1 MDNNVAN
8 IAYNLNVYY
17 DRNLLQPALPM
28 LNYLK
33 FAQIKD
39 IPTNN
44 TDTIKF
50 RRYLAFNLAT
60 TPLIE
65 GVTPIG
71 SKLTY
76 EVLTAQ
82 VKQYGDYVLIT
93 EWVDWTVEDAVLTEI
108 GKRQGEQAGQSID
121 SLMGASLAAGTNVL
135 YAGSNVAR
143 NTIAATDKF
152 TETLAKNASLILK
165 NQKAK
170 YITQIINPTDA
181 YNTTPVP
188 QAYILFVHPYT
199 TRDLKDDSG
208 FHKVKDYPNPALAMP
223 NEVGY
228 IDEFRVLESQQA
240 VTFPL
245 AGAGAAVNVYA
256 SIAVSQDSYGA
267 SRIAGK
273 ALMSIRHPFG
283 SSGAADALDQRG
295 TSGWK
300 ITFVGLRLYEAH
312 ILRIEHGTSKG

>member
-1 MDNNVAN
+1 MDNNVAS
-8 IAYNLNVYY
+8 IQYNLNAYY

-50 RRYLAFNLAT
+50 RRYLALSLIT

-65 GVTPIG
+65 GITPQG
-71 SKLTY
+71 SKLSY

-93 EWVDWTVEDAVLTEI
+93 EWVDWTVEDAVLTEV
-108 GKRQGEQAGQSID
+108 GKRQGEQAGQSLD
-121 SLMGASLAAGTNVL
+121 ALMGNSLVAGTNVL
-135 YAGSNVAR
+135 YAGTNVAR
-143 NTIAATDKF
+143 NTIARTDKIS
-152 TETLAKNASLILK
+152 ETLLKNASLILK

-170 YITQIINPTDA
+170 YITSVINPTNA
-181 YNTTPVP
+181 YNTHSVP
-188 QAYILFVHPYT
+188 ASYILFAHPYT
-199 TRDLKDDSG
+199 TRDLKDDGG
-208 FHKVKDYPNPALAMP
+208 FVKVKDYPNPSLAMP

-228 IDEFRVLESQQA
+228 IDEFRVLESQQS
-240 VTFPL
+240 VVLT
-245 AGAGAAVNVYA
+245 GAGAAGINVYP
-256 SIAVSQDSYGA
+256 SVAVAQDSYGA
-267 SRIAGK
+267 TRVAGK
-273 ALMSIRHPFG
+273 AMMSIRHPFG

-300 ITFVGLRLYEAH
+300 ATFVGLRLYEAH
-312 ILRIEHGTSKG
+312 ILRIEHGTSQG